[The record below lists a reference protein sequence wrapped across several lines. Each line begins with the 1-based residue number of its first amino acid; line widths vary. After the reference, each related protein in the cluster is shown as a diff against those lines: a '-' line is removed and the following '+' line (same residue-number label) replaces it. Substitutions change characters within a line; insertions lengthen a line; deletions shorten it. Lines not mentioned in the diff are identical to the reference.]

1 MANSGQDFTGLQ
13 IPCAPGEFTPECL
26 TAILRRSGVIQQSK
40 VESVQ
45 VQEQSIGFVGQAA
58 HLKLTYDRE
67 EPGAPSEIFAK
78 LSSASA
84 ELRAKLNSMGV
95 YETEAGFYREFSSE
109 MQVRVPKA
117 YCSHYDAETGE
128 CLLLLENIKDLRFG
142 DNVAG
147 STLREARVVVTNLA
161 RMQARHWN
169 DGRLNQ
175 CPWLRGDNTD
185 CATVIGM
192 YRGLLPEWER
202 KWQGELSPELVRAA
216 RVFGACMESWF
227 KNLGASP
234 FTLTH
239 GDFRPDNFAFHENGD
254 VVLFDWQTARRGANT
269 RDLSYFISFALPTAL
284 RRAHEG
290 ELLDLYH
297 RTLVDNGVSDYT
309 MDQLQKDFRRSIGSA
324 LMVGVIAGTL
334 LDFSSERAVQLQRV
348 LCERVSAVVK
358 DHDFAEWLPAYLGI
372 GSGEA

>member
-1 MANSGQDFTGLQ
+1 
-13 IPCAPGEFTPECL
+13 
-26 TAILRRSGVIQQSK
+26 
-40 VESVQ
+40 
-45 VQEQSIGFVGQAA
+45 
-58 HLKLTYDRE
+58 
-67 EPGAPSEIFAK
+67 
-78 LSSASA
+78 
-84 ELRAKLNSMGV
+84 
-95 YETEAGFYREFSSE
+95 
-109 MQVRVPKA
+109 
-117 YCSHYDAETGE
+117 
-128 CLLLLENIKDLRFG
+128 
-142 DNVAG
+142 
-147 STLREARVVVTNLA
+147 
-161 RMQARHWN
+161 
-169 DGRLNQ
+169 
-175 CPWLRGDNTD
+175 
-185 CATVIGM
+185 
-192 YRGLLPEWER
+192 
-202 KWQGELSPELVRAA
+202 
-216 RVFGACMESWF
+216 MESWF

>member
-1 MANSGQDFTGLQ
+1 MADRGQDLTGLQ
-13 IPCAPGEFTPECL
+13 IPCAPGQFTPECL
-26 TAILRRSGVIQQSK
+26 TAILRRSGVIQQSQ

-45 VQEQSIGFVGQAA
+45 VQEQLIGFVGQAA

-67 EPGAPSEIFAK
+67 EPGAPTDMFAK

-84 ELRAKLNSMGV
+84 EVRAKLNSMGI
-95 YETEAGFYREFSSE
+95 YETEVGFYRELSSE
-109 MQVRVPKA
+109 MQVRVPKM

-147 STLREARVVVTNLA
+147 STLEEARVVVTNLA

-169 DGRLNQ
+169 DGRLSE
-175 CPWLRGDNTD
+175 CPWLRGDDTD

-202 KWQGELSPELVRAA
+202 KWQGELSPELIHAA
-216 RVFGACMESWF
+216 RVFGACLESWF
-227 KNLGASP
+227 KNLVASP

-239 GDFRPDNFAFHENGD
+239 GDFRPDNFAFHENGE

-284 RRAHEG
+284 RRARES
-290 ELLDLYH
+290 ELLDLYY

-348 LCERVSAVVK
+348 LCERVSAVVT
-358 DHDFAEWLPAYLGI
+358 DHDYAEWLPAYLGVAV
-372 GSGEA
+372 GEA